1 MALRELVGFV
11 VAGFWISGWANAQVT
26 IEEPWIRATAPG
38 QTVAGAYMKIKSS
51 KRSALVA
58 VSTPLTATA
67 EIHEMSMEAGV
78 MKMRAVPKLDLPPG
92 KTIELKPGGYHL
104 MFRNIRKPL
113 REGEIVPITL
123 VFEGPGQKRE
133 QLHIQ
138 ALVRALS
145 AGVHGGPGMRHS
157 H

>member
-26 IEEPWIRATAPG
+26 VEEPWIRATAPG
-38 QTVAGAYMKIKSS
+38 QTVAGAYMKLKSS
-51 KRSALVA
+51 KPSVLVA

-78 MKMRAVPKLDLPPG
+78 MKMRAVPKIDLPPG
-92 KTIELKPGGYHL
+92 KIIELKPGGYHVML
-104 MFRNIRKPL
+104 RNIRKPL
-113 REGEIVPITL
+113 HDGETVPITL
-123 VFEGPGQKRE
+123 VFEGPDGKRE
-133 QLHIQ
+133 QLHIH
-138 ALVRALS
+138 APVRAMS
-145 AGVHGGPGMRHS
+145 AGMNGGPGVKHP